1 MNKSTLAL
9 AVAVG
14 VLAQQAGAAGFI
26 EDSKASVSSRT
37 MYYNDDN
44 RDGPVANGS
53 RERPLKASSSIIMSG
68 FTQGTV
74 GFGIDAQAL
83 VGIHLDGGKGH
94 HPAQQHVLPKR
105 HRRFGCGSSGAV
117 RAANV
122 KARFSK
128 TEAAPG
134 WRSATATCR
143 SW

>member
-37 MYYNDDN
+37 MYFNNDN
-44 RDGPVANGS
+44 REGGMPTS
-53 RERPLKASSSIIMSG
+53 SERPLKVCKFDFQSG

-94 HPAQQHVLPKR
+94 HPDNNTFIPSDTDGSAVTYWSRLP
-105 HRRFGCGSSGAV
+105 G
-117 RAANV
+117 
-122 KARFSK
+122 
-128 TEAAPG
+128 
-134 WRSATATCR
+134 
-143 SW
+143 